1 MRSQEVNVS
10 PKFIKAEKVKQ
21 NEKAEEWLSIESK
34 RKSLKINETEI
45 NRLPDKEFKV
55 LVKKNN
61 WIGEKKK
68 KQKTDVHNEHMN
80 KQIEKVF

>member
-55 LVKKNN
+55 LVKKNY
-61 WIGEKKK
+61 WIGKKNWCT
-68 KQKTDVHNEHMN
+68 QEHIN